1 MPQLTWVG
9 KDKVKN
15 HHHDVPFHLLD
26 KLYDFQS
33 DNSKPEN
40 RRDNLL
46 IHGDNLLALKS
57 LLPEFGGRINCI
69 YIDPPYN
76 TGNEGWVYNDNVN
89 DPRIQKWLG
98 EVVGKEGEDLSR
110 HDKWLCM
117 MYPRLKLLKQ
127 LLADDGVI
135 AIHIDENA
143 CTLLHAL
150 MIEIFGSA
158 NDLGTIVWDKKN
170 PKGDARKLSYQHEN
184 IILFCNNGFHENKRL
199 RRLKKNAPAM
209 LKKAAALFAKIGKTQ
224 TPDDLKAAVK
234 KYGLPKEIL
243 DSFKFKADLEWV
255 NQEFQ
260 KWLAKQDFSNGEK
273 AYKFIDESG
282 DIFRPVSMAWPDK
295 EEAPSEYFY
304 SLIHPITRKVC
315 PLPERGWR
323 NPWETME
330 KLLLDD
336 RILFG
341 IDESTQPNRKYLLS
355 ENLSE
360 NIPSILRFGGSDDA
374 LQKSIGIK
382 LENPKPHE
390 FATEL
395 LSYLTDENSV
405 VLDSFAGSGT
415 TAHAVLNLNKRDGG
429 NRRFVCVELMD
440 YAEQTTAERIR
451 RVINGYGSKP
461 ETQGGTGGGFAFYRV
476 GDALFDAEHN
486 LNPAAPVASVRRYIA
501 YTEGLPVSA
510 LPECERQ
517 PENSKGQPESP
528 VSPYFLGAKDG
539 TAYVFHYEPDRATD
553 LSWAFLQTI
562 RAETLP
568 EKPERWV
575 IYADRTLLSE
585 EQMQRLGII
594 FKRIPRDISKL

>member
-33 DNSKPEN
+33 DNSKPDN

-57 LLPEFGGRINCI
+57 LLPEFGGRVDCI

-135 AIHIDENA
+135 FISIDDNEQA
-143 CTLLHAL
+143 AL
-150 MIEIFGSA
+150 KLVCDEIFGYGNFVADFIWQHRKSSQ
-158 NDLGTIVWDKKN
+158 NDTDVSLSHNHTLCFAKN
-170 PKGDARKLSYQHEN
+170 RSRFKLNPLPADEGKFSNPDNDPRGAWVADPMDAPNVRENLSYPITNPNTGKIFYPPKGRCWRFSEDKFQ
-184 IILFCNNGFHENKRL
+184 
-199 RRLKKNAPAM
+199 
-209 LKKAAALFAKIGKTQ
+209 AAL
-224 TPDDLKAAVK
+224 
-234 KYGLPKEIL
+234 
-243 DSFKFKADLEWV
+243 AD
-255 NQEFQ
+255 N
-260 KWLAKQDFSNGEK
+260 
-273 AYKFIDESG
+273 
-282 DIFRPVSMAWPDK
+282 
-295 EEAPSEYFY
+295 
-304 SLIHPITRKVC
+304 
-315 PLPERGWR
+315 
-323 NPWETME
+323 
-330 KLLLDD
+330 

-341 IDESTQPNRKYLLS
+341 KTGNSKPQYKRFLS
-355 ENLSE
+355 EAQSKGQNPFTVWTHLNTATGATKE
-360 NIPSILRFGGSDDA
+360 LMQIFGEKVFDT
-374 LQKSIGIK
+374 
-382 LENPKPHE
+382 PKP
-390 FATEL
+390 AEL
-395 LSYLTDENSV
+395 VEYILTIAAHPNAII
-405 VLDSFAGSGT
+405 LDSFAGSGT

-476 GDALFDAEHN
+476 GDALFDAERN
-486 LNPAAPVASVRRYIA
+486 LNPAAPVVAVRRYIA

-517 PENSKGQPESP
+517 PENQKQPENP
-528 VSPYFLGAKDG
+528 VSPYFLGVNNG
-539 TAYVFHYEPDRATD
+539 TGYLFHYEPDRATD
-553 LSWAFLQTI
+553 LSFDFLKTI
-562 RAETLP
+562 HLETLP

-575 IYADRTLLSE
+575 VYADRTLLSD
-585 EQMQRLGII
+585 EQMQRLNIV

>member
-33 DNSKPEN
+33 DNSKPDN

-57 LLPEFGGRINCI
+57 LLPEFGGRVDCI

-135 AIHIDENA
+135 FISIDDNEQAALKLICDEVFGRNRFVAQIPWRKRTAKSDVPFGISQDFESILCYSKSDDFLAGVQGKERRYYETDDFPNRPWRTHDLTTQRNAEERPNSFFTMINPKTGKEYPANPLRTWAVTQDTFQEYYDAGKIVFPDDYDFLKINNPVMRYFKDDDIAKAENA
-143 CTLLHAL
+143 GKTFGQVAVSTLLPEKVG
-150 MIEIFGSA
+150 MTQDGTKEITEIFGSKIF
-158 NDLGTIVWDKKN
+158 NF
-170 PKGDARKLSYQHEN
+170 PK
-184 IILFCNNGFHENKRL
+184 
-199 RRLKKNAPAM
+199 
-209 LKKAAALFAKIGKTQ
+209 
-224 TPDDLKAAVK
+224 
-234 KYGLPKEIL
+234 
-243 DSFKFKADLEWV
+243 
-255 NQEFQ
+255 
-260 KWLAKQDFSNGEK
+260 
-273 AYKFIDESG
+273 
-282 DIFRPVSMAWPDK
+282 
-295 EEAPSEYFY
+295 PS
-304 SLIHPITRKVC
+304 SLI
-315 PLPERGWR
+315 E
-323 NPWETME
+323 
-330 KLLLDD
+330 
-336 RILFG
+336 
-341 IDESTQPNRKYLLS
+341 YLLEVS
-355 ENLSE
+355 
-360 NIPSILRFGGSDDA
+360 
-374 LQKSIGIK
+374 
-382 LENPKPHE
+382 
-390 FATEL
+390 
-395 LSYLTDENSV
+395 TDKTAII
-405 VLDSFAGSGT
+405 LDSFAGSGT

-476 GDALFDAEHN
+476 GDALFDAERN
-486 LNPAAPVASVRRYIA
+486 LNPAAPVAAVRRYIA

-517 PENSKGQPESP
+517 PENQKQPENP
-528 VSPYFLGAKDG
+528 VSPYFLGVNNG
-539 TAYVFHYEPDRATD
+539 TGYLFHYEPDRATD
-553 LSWAFLQTI
+553 LSFDFLKTI
-562 RAETLP
+562 HLETLP

-575 IYADRTLLSE
+575 VYADRTLLSD
-585 EQMQRLGII
+585 EQMQRLNIV

>member
-1 MPQLTWVG
+1 MPQLTWMG

-15 HHHDVPFHLLD
+15 HHHHVPFHLLD
-26 KLYDFQS
+26 KLYDFQAAEG
-33 DNSKPEN
+33 KPAN

-57 LLPEFGGRINCI
+57 LLPEFGGRVNCI

-135 AIHIDENA
+135 FISIDDNEQA
-143 CTLLHAL
+143 HLKLICD
-150 MIEIFGSA
+150 EIFGVGNLLAQMVWRTDGNFDNQAKIKICHEYVLCYAKKISLLGLPNGIDPSIPENSKIFNPYIKNTIVKNGSKNPISTVRLPVGFPCSEQDIIIKQRQNSYPHYLNEATVKNFALTNETEVSSGWSSKALLEEFIKNDCKPILDSKGQKTRFEISA
-158 NDLGTIVWDKKN
+158 TGAIESIKERENTSHVVSILQGLGSTQNTSNDLKTANIVFDF
-170 PKGDARKLSYQHEN
+170 PKPVGLLEYLINFYTD
-184 IILFCNNGFHENKRL
+184 
-199 RRLKKNAPAM
+199 KNA
-209 LKKAAALFAKIGKTQ
+209 I
-224 TPDDLKAAVK
+224 
-234 KYGLPKEIL
+234 IL
-243 DSFKFKADLEWV
+243 DSFV
-255 NQEFQ
+255 
-260 KWLAKQDFSNGEK
+260 
-273 AYKFIDESG
+273 
-282 DIFRPVSMAWPDK
+282 
-295 EEAPSEYFY
+295 
-304 SLIHPITRKVC
+304 
-315 PLPERGWR
+315 
-323 NPWETME
+323 
-330 KLLLDD
+330 
-336 RILFG
+336 
-341 IDESTQPNRKYLLS
+341 
-355 ENLSE
+355 
-360 NIPSILRFGGSDDA
+360 
-374 LQKSIGIK
+374 
-382 LENPKPHE
+382 
-390 FATEL
+390 
-395 LSYLTDENSV
+395 
-405 VLDSFAGSGT
+405 GSGT
-415 TAHAVLNLNKRDGG
+415 TAHAVLNLNRKDGG
-429 NRRFVCVELMD
+429 SRRFVCVELMD
-440 YAEQTTAERIR
+440 YAEETTAERIR
-451 RVINGYGSKP
+451 RVINGYGTKA
-461 ETQGGTGGGFAFYRV
+461 ETQDGTGGGFAFYRV

-517 PENSKGQPESP
+517 PENGSGLPENP
-528 VSPYFLGAKDG
+528 VSPYFLGVKDG

-575 IYADRTLLSE
+575 VYADRTLLSD
-585 EQMQRLGII
+585 EQMQQWNIV